1 MPLFQECCVLIPA
14 NNLEDFP
21 SQLSDTE
28 AKSLLGGWTVLWH
41 PSLLAEMEQL
51 PAWYRADSPPDV
63 LDNRLIV
70 VPEPSVGQ
78 LPEGFR
84 DRAVKNRNCHWFEA
98 SSREGFLEQFPW
110 DRLPPLSAEALE
122 IFPRRISAGDFFA
135 AAYATL
141 QVQIMTKRLRYTS
154 NLDEL
159 HLQNCAVN
167 AAKAFVAGDAPRA
180 AESLHDL
187 FDCLAEERDHY
198 FSSDPH
204 LLDLILTG
212 PSTVNRL
219 SSVLSS
225 LVVTEEST
233 GANLSAVPENHAPNE
248 GLADQNV
255 SQKTEAAS
263 VTIDQAPSE
272 SDDPSSSVSLEADK
286 VSDKV
291 VGASLPTPCNLLVD
305 TDAAA
310 AIAQLP
316 EHELDLFKEA
326 LSSGLFSWAGGGPA
340 REVCF
345 DSMTYTEAQVA
356 LCDSHRKFVSLLG
369 EAPPVYGRF
378 SGSTPADLTA
388 NLVQLGYQGIM
399 PIDFEGGTGFGDE
412 AKVILQAAGVQIEA
426 LTAKPIDASSDASFL
441 TLGTR
446 LGESID
452 RGEISTGLFV
462 HWPGDTCQ
470 GFEDL
475 KVVASWSLCLGKF
488 WKLDDYFIEGEHPYH
503 HGESVMV
510 SPHSSKLLSD
520 RVNEGT
526 TDPISSLSG
535 AYFDAVSREQSDLLV
550 GMSSLVFG
558 TFEDQGEIH
567 SESVGED
574 RSIKNVKAATRFAKA
589 VGAKLSGDSASLNPS
604 LPMQGDSLIVNPSSV
619 GVRCDV
625 AISGQLAGQP
635 EHLFASSRTKTVT
648 QATVD
653 LPACGFVRLAT
664 SDQKLAGGPSLRK
677 RLRQTLMGGPKP
689 LAEKDRLQNEFMEV
703 NFSPK
708 TGAVMGVYSGSR
720 GNRFSLR
727 LIAPT
732 SEQGVEVSMHADSF
746 RVKESSLQLGS
757 IEVIGSLISTSG
769 QNQKKLAGFKIEY
782 TLERGSRFLQV
793 KGELVPEAAPV
804 GDPWVNYLGLR
815 MAVAS
820 ESAICRSIVRDKL
833 HRVRSRRI
841 LAPSGVVI
849 DEAERQTL
857 VCGYGLP
864 FHRRVGERF
873 LDTLILVEGESKQTF
888 QVDYGIDVPS
898 PVAACRARFQ
908 PPTKISIDRGANGPE
923 IGWICHLAPK
933 EILLSALDVHRT
945 AEGKL
950 AAVVRVVQTQASTA
964 KVKLRFCRDVI
975 AVTLANEPLESLL
988 AMDCESLNQRTE
1000 TQSSEVKYEGDLVQ
1014 FGIHSHGVV
1023 DLLVVFG

>member
-21 SQLSDTE
+21 SQLSDSE
-28 AKSLLGGWTVLWH
+28 AQSLLGAWTVLWH
-41 PSLLAEMEQL
+41 PSLLAEMEQI

-63 LDNRLIV
+63 LDNRLIA
-70 VPEPSVGQ
+70 VPEPSGKQ

-84 DRAVKNRNCHWFEA
+84 DRAMKNRNCHWFEA

-110 DRLPPLSAEALE
+110 DRLPPLSAESLE
-122 IFPRRISAGDFFA
+122 VAPRNISASDFFA

-167 AAKAFVAGDAPRA
+167 AAKAFVAGNGPAA

-204 LLDLILTG
+204 LLDLVLTG

-219 SSVLSS
+219 PALLSS
-225 LVVTEEST
+225 L
-233 GANLSAVPENHAPNE
+233 
-248 GLADQNV
+248 
-255 SQKTEAAS
+255 AAS
-263 VTIDQAPSE
+263 NNALIQNDHGKLE
-272 SDDPSSSVSLEADK
+272 SDDASSSASLEADEASEK
-286 VSDKV
+286 P

-310 AIAQLP
+310 AIAKLP
-316 EHELDLFKEA
+316 EQELDRFKET
-326 LSSGLFSWAGGGPA
+326 LSSGLLSWAGGGPG
-340 REVCF
+340 RNICF
-345 DSMTYTEAQVA
+345 DSMTYTEAQAA
-356 LCDSHRKFVSLLG
+356 LCESHQKFVSLLG
-369 EAPPVYGRF
+369 QAPPVYGRF

-412 AKVILQAAGVQIEA
+412 AKVILQAAGVQLEA
-426 LTAKPIDASSDASFL
+426 LTAKPIDASSDSSFL

-475 KVVASWSLCLGKF
+475 RTVASWSLCLGKF
-488 WKLDDYFIEGEHPYH
+488 WKLDEYFTEGEHPYH

-520 RVNEGT
+520 RVAEGA
-526 TDPISSLSG
+526 TDPISSLSN
-535 AYFDAVSREQSDLLV
+535 AFFDAVTREQSDLLA
-550 GMSSLVFG
+550 GMSSLVSG
-558 TFEDQGEIH
+558 SYQDPGENRT
-567 SESVGED
+567 ESGVES
-574 RSIKNVKAATRFAKA
+574 RSADKMKAATSFAEA
-589 VGAKLSGDSASLNPS
+589 IGVNFSGDPDMLNPS
-604 LPMQGDSLIVNPSSV
+604 KPMSGDCLIVNPSSV

-625 AISGQLAGQP
+625 SLSGQLAGQP
-635 EHLFASSRTKTVT
+635 KHLFASSRHKSVT

-664 SDQKLAGGPSLRK
+664 SDQKPAGGPSLGR
-677 RLRQTLMGGPKP
+677 RLRNSLFGGPKP
-689 LAEKDRLQNEFMEV
+689 IAEKDRLQNEFMEV
-703 NFSPK
+703 SFSPK

-727 LIAPT
+727 LIAPVR
-732 SEQGVEVSMHADSF
+732 EKGVDVSMHADTF
-746 RVKESSLQLGS
+746 RVKESSSQQGS
-757 IEVIGSLISTSG
+757 IEVTGALVATSDREK
-769 QNQKKLAGFKIEY
+769 KKLAGFRLEY

-793 KGELVPEAAPV
+793 KGELVPENEQV

-841 LAPSGVVI
+841 VAPSGVVI
-849 DEAERQTL
+849 DEAEKQTL

-873 LDTLILVEGESKQTF
+873 LDTLVLVQGESKQTF

-908 PPTKISIDRGANGPE
+908 PPTTISVDRGSNGPE

-945 AEGKL
+945 SEGKL
-950 AAVVRVVQTQASTA
+950 AAVVRVVQTQATTA
-964 KVKLRFCRDVI
+964 KVKLRFCRDVV
-975 AVTLANEPLESLL
+975 AVALVNDSVESLL

-1000 TQSSEVKYEGDLVQ
+1000 SQSSGVKFEGDLVE
-1014 FGIHSHGVV
+1014 FGVHSHGVV
-1023 DLLVVFG
+1023 DLLVVFN